1 MKNRNDKARKYRGD
15 LVNKARKAIF
25 EQGRPIGGVAVE
37 RLLKDTS
44 SVPTA
49 VRPRSFGAN
58 ILIKRVFVT
67 WCIVERVY

>member
-1 MKNRNDKARKYRGD
+1 MNNHNDKACKYCVD

-25 EQGRPIGGVAVE
+25 EQGMPIGGVAVE

-49 VRPRSFGAN
+49 VHPQSIGAN
-58 ILIKRVFVT
+58 ILI
-67 WCIVERVY
+67 

>member
-1 MKNRNDKARKYRGD
+1 MNNRNDKARKYCVD

-25 EQGRPIGGVAVE
+25 EQGMPIGGVAVE

-49 VRPRSFGAN
+49 VRPQSIGAN
-58 ILIKRVFVT
+58 ILI
-67 WCIVERVY
+67 